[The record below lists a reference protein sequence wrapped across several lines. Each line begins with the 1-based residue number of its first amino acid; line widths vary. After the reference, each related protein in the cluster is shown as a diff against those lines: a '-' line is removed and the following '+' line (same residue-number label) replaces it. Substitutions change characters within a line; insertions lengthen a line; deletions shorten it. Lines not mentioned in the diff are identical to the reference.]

1 MAFHKSFNIKM
12 MLIKKMKQKSYDD
25 NWETLKIE
33 KEY

>member
-1 MAFHKSFNIKM
+1 M
-12 MLIKKMKQKSYDD
+12 KKMNKKCVFCRSYDAMWVSSND

>member
-1 MAFHKSFNIKM
+1 MAFHKLFNIKM